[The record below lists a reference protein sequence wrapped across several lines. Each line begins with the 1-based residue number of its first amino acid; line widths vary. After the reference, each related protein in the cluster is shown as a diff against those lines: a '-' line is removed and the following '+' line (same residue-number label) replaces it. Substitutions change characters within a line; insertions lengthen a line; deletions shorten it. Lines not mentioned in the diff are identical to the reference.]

1 MRGPLTT
8 PPMPGLTAALL
19 LLAGCVTQVPQNQSQ
34 LQAIFHTDKT
44 LCGLAIGSVT
54 PEWREAGSFYA
65 VGARRRGLS
74 EIACARLTGRFT
86 ETQIA
91 EFQGAPARMRPA
103 AVNRAVPQ
111 IPEPSKI
118 AKLERKPRPPMR
130 ASVPRVVGR
139 DTLPP
144 SVTAPGTQKGTRAA
158 SDSGSGF
165 FVSRLGHVV
174 TNAHIV
180 EKCWR
185 ITVGDNADNQ
195 TPAALI
201 NRDTRSDLALLKLR
215 SLETASAGSKS
226 LIRKLGLKVVP
237 HDIPMAAHGLLRA
250 KDVELGEDVLVSG
263 FPFGDIFSS
272 SVKVTKGIV
281 SSVRGIGDDIGQFQM
296 DAAVQAGNS
305 GGPVYDE
312 NGNIVGVVIAQLNKL
327 KVAKAIGSLPENVN
341 FGIKA
346 STVRQFLTAS
356 GLPSKWASR
365 SKKISTKE
373 LAGIAQKQ
381 TLMVVCHR

>member
-1 MRGPLTT
+1 MATGVWISLI
-8 PPMPGLTAALL
+8 LYFLL
-19 LLAGCVTQVPQNQSQ
+19 M
-34 LQAIFHTDKT
+34 
-44 LCGLAIGSVT
+44 LAIGVYA
-54 PEWREAGSFYA
+54 WRKSTSS
-65 VGARRRGLS
+65 S
-74 EIACARLTGRFT
+74 EEYMLGGR
-86 ETQIA
+86 
-91 EFQGAPARMRPA
+91 
-103 AVNRAVPQ
+103 N
-111 IPEPSKI
+111 
-118 AKLERKPRPPMR
+118 
-130 ASVPRVVGR
+130 
-139 DTLPP
+139 LPP
-144 SVTAPGTQKGTRAA
+144 AVAALSAGA
-158 SDSGSGF
+158 SDMSGWRLLGLPGALYAAGLVESWIGIGL

-201 NRDTRSDLALLKLR
+201 NRDARSDLALLKLR